1 MLSGQG
7 STLFSGING
16 MIGVLGA
23 IQLWL
28 LSAAMSALYDNHIEA
43 VEPTFVASVIIALF
57 NALLL
62 RHALAF
68 DKRRRD
74 DRMQSQRSSGFSENG
89 P

>member
-16 MIGVLGA
+16 MLGVLGA

-28 LSAAMSALYDNHIEA
+28 VSAAMSALYENELAA
-43 VEPTFVASVIIALF
+43 VEPTFFASAIIALF
-57 NALLL
+57 NVFLL

-74 DRMQSQRSSGFSENG
+74 SMRRGTGAMERK

>member
-7 STLFSGING
+7 GTLFIGING

-28 LSAAMSALYDNHIEA
+28 VSAAMSALYDNHPEA
-43 VEPTFVASVIIALF
+43 LEPTFVASVIIALF
-57 NALLL
+57 NILLL

-74 DRMQSQRSSGFSENG
+74 ERMGRR
-89 P
+89 

>member
-7 STLFSGING
+7 GTLFSGING

-28 LSAAMSALYDNHIEA
+28 VSAAFSALYENELSA
-43 VEPTFVASVIIALF
+43 VEPTFIASAIIALF
-57 NALLL
+57 NVFLL

-74 DRMQSQRSSGFSENG
+74 WIRRQRGPGFEGNE

>member
-7 STLFSGING
+7 GTLFTGING

-28 LSAAMSALYDNHIEA
+28 VSAAMSALYDNHPDA
-43 VEPTFVASVIIALF
+43 LVPTFVASVVIALF
-57 NALLL
+57 NVLLL
-62 RHALAF
+62 RHALVF

-74 DRMQSQRSSGFSENG
+74 DLTRRRQAHTFSEKDS
-89 P
+89 

>member
-7 STLFSGING
+7 GTLFSGING

-28 LSAAMSALYDNHIEA
+28 VSAAMSALYENELGA
-43 VEPTFVASVIIALF
+43 VEPTFIASVVIAVF
-57 NALLL
+57 NVFLL

-68 DKRRRD
+68 DKRRREWIH
-74 DRMQSQRSSGFSENG
+74 RQRSAGLPESK